1 MSLCDSFVRYSA
13 TRPTEALGV
22 QKSGKTTVSDIVSG
36 SWLYLLLYE
45 NTQNNYVLI
54 VRYLKDKRKSLH

>member
-1 MSLCDSFVRYSA
+1 MSLCHSFVRYSA

-45 NTQNNYVLI
+45 NTQNNC
-54 VRYLKDKRKSLH
+54 